1 MEWIFSKMNMVVT
14 LRKDKENEVDQE
26 AIAVYV
32 KGLGKV
38 GYVANSPYTVLGQ
51 SISAGR
57 MYDKIGKK
65 AKGRVRFVLEK
76 GRRLCIRKEGIGV
89 GKTTSIFLCSVAIF
103 ENPCIMV
110 YIVESCK
117 KCIAPGLY
125 RFKI

>member
-1 MEWIFSKMNMVVT
+1 MSKVYFTITGAAHYYGMDFFEKNMVVT

-57 MYDKIGKK
+57 KYDKIGKK

-76 GRRLCIRKEGIGV
+76 GVVCVLE
-89 GKTTSIFLCSVAIF
+89 
-103 ENPCIMV
+103 
-110 YIVESCK
+110 K
-117 KCIAPGLY
+117 KG
-125 RFKI
+125 